1 MRFGLECVLG
11 VMRFFFVC
19 FRFGNTF
26 GNDSKDAKKV
36 LKKCYED

>member
-1 MRFGLECVLG
+1 MRVGSDEI
-11 VMRFFFVC
+11 FFVC